1 MDYEFKR
8 STYKQRT
15 AAEEVRKFLQYKNT
29 RLQGLVYWLD
39 SSCRE
44 GDEPCFLCYDF
55 LKLEVW
61 NTGILKV
68 PSNVGMSD
76 PVHQK
81 TYYFRNTKEAAQ
93 ALDELQVDI
102 ASYIIN
108 EKDFTLDNKMAT
120 MKLKLKDIEN
130 DFQR

>member
-29 RLQGLVYWLD
+29 RLQGLVYWLN
-39 SSCRE
+39 SELRK
-44 GDEPCFLCYDF
+44 DEPCFICYDF

-61 NTGILKV
+61 NTGILKE
-68 PSNVGMSD
+68 PSNVGMCD

-81 TYYFRNTKEAAQ
+81 TYYFRNQKEAAQ
-93 ALDELQVDI
+93 VLDELQVDI
-102 ASYIIN
+102 ASSIIN
-108 EKDFTLDNKMAT
+108 EKDFTLDNKMAM
-120 MKLKLKDIEN
+120 MKLKLKDIDN